1 MALIVKKEQFLN
13 LFWFLFFLL
22 FFGIPFRKFEIFT
35 KVDSDVGVP
44 LFVLIINYFERLFT
58 LIAEGKFSVW
68 IFLILLTLLLLTIVF
83 LFFLS
88 FVLIKLFEKI
98 LSGKSQ
104 IFEKVNAL
112 IDKLLSVKTIYIIAF
127 LFLISFI
134 PRLIYINGGLLHH
147 DSVQT
152 AIATEKTLETGKLH
166 GITENRYGYIIINV
180 IAYAIPHYMFGITTS
195 EFVVTLVTI
204 LFASFSVIMLYL
216 FVKEITYD
224 KYIAISSALV
234 LAFLPIYFALT
245 TYAKELS
252 VSMFFILSSFYFLI
266 KAIKIDLARYKVL
279 FGLSLGYSLF
289 VRVSDVFI
297 SIPILLIIYLFAD
310 KFLNHDSIMLR
321 NKYHIKNI
329 AIMSTPFFFA
339 LLLFLIVQ
347 GNTISSQLTS
357 NQFLNIRTSWFDF
370 FITLLVYMPPIISF
384 LLTYGIFY
392 LTKEKRYLSLCLT
405 CWFLAILF
413 FYSSFATSKLRFF
426 VPLLAPMSIFSGIAL
441 GKLKENYSIV
451 SLAAL
456 ATAITLMFVTV
467 QPSVA
472 YRHSYSSEKEIAL
485 YFANISES
493 NAIIVDE
500 GDNGVFYDYY
510 AKRKSFEC
518 PLGVSSLD
526 EIDKALGNNIP
537 IYFHRY
543 CISLVKGTDPES
555 NKTFNAMSKKYD
567 WAEVGSIY
575 QDNYEAIVYLHPKEY
590 KIMKLK
596 KRINQTS

>member
-1 MALIVKKEQFLN
+1 MVLINKKKLLN

-44 LFVLIINYFERLFT
+44 LFVLIINYFERLST

-68 IFLILLTLLLLTIVF
+68 IFLILLIIFLLTIIL
-83 LFFLS
+83 LFILS

-98 LSGKSQ
+98 FSGKLQ
-104 IFEKVNAL
+104 LFEKVTAL
-112 IDKLLSVKTIYIIAF
+112 IDKLLSVKTIYILTF
-127 LFLISFI
+127 LFLISFV

-166 GITENRYGYIIINV
+166 GITENRYGYILINV
-180 IAYAIPHYMFGITTS
+180 VAYAIPHYMFDIKTS

-204 LFASFSVIMLYL
+204 IFASLSIVMLYL

-234 LAFLPIYFALT
+234 LSFLPIYFALT

-266 KAIKIDLARYKVL
+266 KAIKTDLATYKML
-279 FGLSLGYSLF
+279 FSLSLGYSLF

-297 SIPILLIIYLFAD
+297 SIPLFLIIYLFAD
-310 KFLNHDSIMLR
+310 KFLNQDSIMLR
-321 NKYHIKNI
+321 NRYNIKNL
-329 AIMSTPFFFA
+329 ALLSTPLFFA
-339 LLLFLIVQ
+339 FVLFLIVQ

-357 NQFLNIRTSWFDF
+357 NQFLSIRTSWFDF
-370 FITLLVYMPPIISF
+370 FITLLIYMPPIISF
-384 LLTYGIFY
+384 LFAYGIFY
-392 LTKEKRYLSLCLT
+392 ITKEKKYLSFCLIF
-405 CWFLAILF
+405 WFLAVLF

-426 VPLLAPMSIFSGIAL
+426 VPLLAPLSIFSGFAL

-451 SLAAL
+451 SLVVLL
-456 ATAITLMFVTV
+456 ASVTLMFITV

-472 YRHSYSSEKEIAL
+472 YRHNYSSEREISL

-493 NAIIVDE
+493 NAIIIDE

-518 PLGVSSLD
+518 PLGISSLD
-526 EIDKALGNNIP
+526 KIDHALDANIP
-537 IYFHRY
+537 VYFHRY
-543 CISLVKGTDPES
+543 CISLGRGTDMEFT
-555 NKTFNAMSKKYD
+555 KTIDTLSKKYV
-567 WAEVGSIY
+567 WAEVGNVY
-575 QDNYEAIVYLHPKEY
+575 RDNYEDVVYLHPKEY
-590 KIMKLK
+590 KIMKLRK
-596 KRINQTS
+596 KLN